1 MVICINE
8 QPVTEATTDLY
19 IFPGLFFCAFFFNLP
34 EKKKIQLCLTHICEQ
49 SVIKNDK
56 CNHIYPNQNM
66 QSSFS
71 NMINA

>member
-1 MVICINE
+1 MNSLLQKQQQICTYF
-8 QPVTEATTDLY
+8 QD
-19 IFPGLFFCAFFFNLP
+19 FFFVPFFFNLP
-34 EKKKIQLCLTHICEQ
+34 EKKIQLCLTHICEQ

-71 NMINA
+71 NTINA